1 MRAFVICLVT
11 VGLIVFSAKAR
22 ADGGDKQSSETAEG
36 KANPAPIRMRIGRRM
51 RSYPRNRKTCRLR

>member
-36 KANPAPIRMRIGRRM
+36 NANPAPRCECECTGE
-51 RSYPRNRKTCRLR
+51 

>member
-36 KANPAPIRMRIGRRM
+36 NANPAPDANANTTGE
-51 RSYPRNRKTCRLR
+51 